1 MLDGECLKSKKEVS
15 DLKDQL
21 AKDEHLIDE
30 LRQDNYNM
38 KQKLVESEGQKEGA
52 KREIQNLTRKL
63 TETEEDN
70 RVREKDFN
78 AALDE
83 AHRAEQKSADKV
95 RKKNVQYTLS
105 FRRNRR
111 NFFRALGK
119 HQSSEKTC
127 HGSFFFM
134 IEPSPALYALFVGEK
149 FRESA

>member
-95 RKKNVQYTLS
+95 RKKCSIYA
-105 FRRNRR
+105 
-111 NFFRALGK
+111 FFQELTGLII
-119 HQSSEKTC
+119 
-127 HGSFFFM
+127 FF
-134 IEPSPALYALFVGEK
+134 YVNN
-149 FRESA
+149 